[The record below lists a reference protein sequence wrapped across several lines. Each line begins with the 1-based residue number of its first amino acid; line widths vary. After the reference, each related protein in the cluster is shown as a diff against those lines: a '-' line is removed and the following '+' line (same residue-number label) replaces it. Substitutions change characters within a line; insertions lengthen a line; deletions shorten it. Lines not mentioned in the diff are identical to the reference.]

1 MTASTLAPRNR
12 SAAPSG
18 ATPPAKTPPAAA
30 APASRPALAGLALSA
45 LLSSLGISIANVGL
59 PAMAQA
65 FGAPFQAV
73 QWVVLAYL
81 IALAALVVVAGRL
94 GDVLGRRRLLLVGLA
109 LFAAASLAAAVA
121 PTLAWLV
128 AARAAQGAG
137 AAVMTALA
145 MALVHETVPKGQ
157 AGRAMGLLGT
167 VSAVGTALGPTL
179 GGALIAGWGWRALF
193 VAPLPLAL
201 LGLAL
206 VQRYVAPDRP
216 AAPADAARARGLRPF
231 VQALRDAPL
240 RSGLATSALVST
252 VLMATLVIG
261 PFYLSRALGLPAA
274 LVGLAMSVGPL
285 ISAVSGVP
293 AGRAADRFGA
303 ARMVMAGLSVSA
315 TGCLLLALLPAS
327 PGGVAGVV
335 GYVAPLALVTAGY
348 ALFQAAN
355 NTAVMARAAAD
366 GRGLVSGLLNLS
378 RQLGLIA
385 GASAMGAVF
394 AWASGAADVASAPA
408 AAVAFGMRISFGVAA
423 SLLAVALGLAWRVRK
438 SAAA

>member
-1 MTASTLAPRNR
+1 MSVTTTLGP
-12 SAAPSG
+12 PQPTG
-18 ATPPAKTPPAAA
+18 APPAAL
-30 APASRPALAGLALSA
+30 APAARPALAGLALAA
-45 LLSSLGISIANVGL
+45 LLSSLGVSIANVGL
-59 PAMAQA
+59 PALAQA

-81 IALAALVVVAGRL
+81 IALAALVLWAGRL
-94 GDVLGRRRLLLVGLA
+94 GDVMGRRRVLLVGLA
-109 LFAAASLAAAVA
+109 LFAVASLAAALA
-121 PTLAWLV
+121 PSLAWLV

-145 MALVHETVPKGQ
+145 MALVGETVPKSH

-179 GGALIAGWGWRALF
+179 GGVLIAGWGWRALF
-193 VAPLPLAL
+193 LALLPLAL
-201 LGLAL
+201 LGWVL
-206 VQRYVAPDRP
+206 VHRYVAQDRG
-216 AAPADAARARGLRPF
+216 AAPADTPRAAGLRPF
-231 VQALRDAPL
+231 AQALRDTPL

-261 PFYLSRALGLPAA
+261 PFHLSRALGLPAA

-293 AGRAADRFGA
+293 AGRAVDRFGA
-303 ARMVMAGLSVSA
+303 ARLVLVGLAVSA

-327 PGGVAGVV
+327 LGVI
-335 GYVAPLALVTAGY
+335 GYVAPLAVVTAGY

-355 NTAVMARAAAD
+355 NTAVMARAAAG

-385 GASAMGAVF
+385 GASLMGALF
-394 AWASGAADVASAPA
+394 AWASGAADVATAPA

-423 SLLAVALGLAWRVRK
+423 SLLGVALALAWRVRRR
-438 SAAA
+438 AVA